1 MNRTLAILLAA
12 TVIVWV
18 GCGKSGSRTI
28 TAPDGSKATVTAE
41 GDKTT
46 VTIKGAKGEMVQ
58 FAQDGGDVP
67 LPQGFPADLPLY
79 PSAKVTTGTKTGET
93 MMVGLESG
101 DPVRK
106 VAAFYED
113 KLAANGWK
121 IQQTTNTADGGMVFG
136 AKGNH
141 TCSVIF
147 GTSGKQTTVC
157 LSVTAKGG

>member
-58 FAQDGGDVP
+58 FAQDGGNVP

-79 PSAKVTTGTKTGET
+79 P
-93 MMVGLESG
+93 
-101 DPVRK
+101 VRR
-106 VAAFYED
+106 
-113 KLAANGWK
+113 
-121 IQQTTNTADGGMVFG
+121 
-136 AKGNH
+136 
-141 TCSVIF
+141 
-147 GTSGKQTTVC
+147 
-157 LSVTAKGG
+157 